1 MPEAI
6 IKTLDK
12 LREYDSATVANV
24 IELFEVRP
32 RNRGFM
38 DRRVASAFPG
48 LPPMVGF
55 ASTVTCRSF
64 AQPPARAVPAVP
76 DLIER
81 FDELSGPAV
90 VVMQCLDTDGSAA
103 IFGDVL
109 CSSFA
114 AFGARGLVTDG
125 PGRDLAGIKPLD
137 FPVFCNG
144 IVSAHGYM
152 HLLELHTPVQA
163 GGITVNADDLLH
175 GDVNGVT
182 TVPLEIAADV
192 ADACAEFAASEAIVI
207 DLAQSG
213 AASLPALREAFQEM
227 ARKQAELGKRVRQSR
242 AS

>member
-1 MPEAI
+1 MPKSTTE
-6 IKTLDK
+6 TLDK
-12 LREYDSATVANV
+12 LRRYDSATVANV

-38 DRRVASAFPG
+38 DRRVKAALPH

-55 ASTVTCRSF
+55 ASTATCRTF
-64 AQPPARAVPAVP
+64 TRPPARDNPAVP

-81 FDELSGPAV
+81 FAELGGPAV

-103 IFGDVL
+103 TFGDVL

-114 AFGARGLVTDG
+114 AFGAQGLVTDA

-152 HLLELHTPVQA
+152 HLLELHAPVQV
-163 GGITVNADDLLH
+163 GGLAINPNQLLH
-175 GDVNGVT
+175 GDANGVT
-182 TVPLEIAADV
+182 TVPADIAADV
-192 ADACAEFAASEAIVI
+192 ADACEDFAASEALVI
-207 DLAQSG
+207 ELAQSG
-213 AASLPALREAFQEM
+213 NASLPELREAFAEM
-227 ARKQAELGKRVRQSR
+227 SRMQASLGERVRRSR